1 MDTWN
6 LAYRPDSFWTRLRTR
21 RLSVPVIAAAVL
33 AVTLACSDSSGT
45 ITPPEP
51 VPTTLTAVEGSGL
64 QAPAGTVLPEGPTVQ
79 LRDQHGKP
87 VAGVDVTFS
96 VTAGGG
102 SVVYPRVA
110 TDFLGRARTTW
121 ILGDEVGTPQT
132 LMASVSS
139 LSADFQAQVIQ
150 PVPGQ
155 SYHGRSEYVQ
165 FFPGELPV
173 VLSAGHGG
181 DLRPT
186 EIPDRTVG
194 TTVQDLNTLDLALR
208 VRQTVKDQTGY
219 WPHLV
224 VSHLHRIKLD
234 PNREIVEAAQGNPEA
249 ERAWWE
255 YHTFLKKARHMV
267 EAEFGE
273 GFYIDLHG
281 HGHTIQRLELG
292 YLLSISQLALADEAL
307 RGVAGQSSLSE
318 LARKP
323 GVDFVEL
330 IRGPS
335 SLGSLLDAEGFPSVP
350 SQNDTHPGTDPY
362 FTGGYSTVVHGS
374 RDGGTV
380 SGVQIECNFTGV
392 RDSAQNRQGFAQAL
406 TEALHI
412 FFPAHFGME
421 LSPTGVPPAKAAMTV
436 PGIGTVERELASS
449 GAAGMGR

>member
-307 RGVAGQSSLSE
+307 RGVAGQSSLKRTRPE
-318 LARKP
+318 ARGGFRGADP
-323 GVDFVEL
+323 GAIEPRIPPGRGRIPVRSQPERHPPWDRPLLHRGIQHRRPRVQGRRNGQRRPDRVQLHRREGQRPEPAGVRPGPD
-330 IRGPS
+330 RGPS
-335 SLGSLLDAEGFPSVP
+335 HLL
-350 SQNDTHPGTDPY
+350 PGPL
-362 FTGGYSTVVHGS
+362 
-374 RDGGTV
+374 RDG
-380 SGVQIECNFTGV
+380 
-392 RDSAQNRQGFAQAL
+392 A
-406 TEALHI
+406 
-412 FFPAHFGME
+412 FPHWR
-421 LSPTGVPPAKAAMTV
+421 PAGEGSDDR
-436 PGIGTVERELASS
+436 PWHWDR
-449 GAAGMGR
+449 